1 MAAFVRVA
9 PTVSDRLLTCAT
21 QAARNVALPVSS
33 PAAQVSKAL
42 EARPLINRLAVGLA
56 RKEAGGGAG
65 HQWNLCSPPTN
76 SQLVRVQNADII
88 DITAASQTHPS
99 RQTLSSSLTHLP
111 NPH

>member
-56 RKEAGGGAG
+56 RKEAGGGQVISG
-65 HQWNLCSPPTN
+65 TYVHHQPTPN
-76 SQLVRVQNADII
+76 WLECKM
-88 DITAASQTHPS
+88 
-99 RQTLSSSLTHLP
+99 QTL
-111 NPH
+111 

>member
-56 RKEAGGGAG
+56 RKEAGGGRSSVE
-65 HQWNLCSPPTN
+65 LMFTTN
-76 SQLVRVQNADII
+76 QLPIG
-88 DITAASQTHPS
+88 
-99 RQTLSSSLTHLP
+99 
-111 NPH
+111 

>member
-56 RKEAGGGAG
+56 RKEAGGGG
-65 HQWNLCSPPTN
+65 RSSVELMFTTN
-76 SQLVRVQNADII
+76 QLPIG
-88 DITAASQTHPS
+88 
-99 RQTLSSSLTHLP
+99 
-111 NPH
+111 

>member
-56 RKEAGGGAG
+56 ARRRGGGG
-65 HQWNLCSPPTN
+65 RSSVELMFTTN
-76 SQLVRVQNADII
+76 QLPIG
-88 DITAASQTHPS
+88 
-99 RQTLSSSLTHLP
+99 
-111 NPH
+111 

>member
-56 RKEAGGGAG
+56 RKEARGAG

-99 RQTLSSSLTHLP
+99 RQTLSSLTHLP

>member
-56 RKEAGGGAG
+56 ARRRGGGRSSVE
-65 HQWNLCSPPTN
+65 LMFTTN
-76 SQLVRVQNADII
+76 QLPIG
-88 DITAASQTHPS
+88 
-99 RQTLSSSLTHLP
+99 
-111 NPH
+111 

>member
-56 RKEAGGGAG
+56 ARRRGGRSSVE
-65 HQWNLCSPPTN
+65 LMFTTN
-76 SQLVRVQNADII
+76 QLPIG
-88 DITAASQTHPS
+88 
-99 RQTLSSSLTHLP
+99 
-111 NPH
+111 

>member
-9 PTVSDRLLTCAT
+9 PTVSDRLLICAT

-33 PAAQVSKAL
+33 PAARVSKAL

-56 RKEAGGGAG
+56 RRRGGGG